1 MGGIRQELL
10 FFAQRFKQPLQ
21 DSKLWEGWNEII
33 CKSYKNWK
41 QERFQFAWEGGRG
54 SEASWQPRDKGED
67 HDNLKM
73 SIRIAHLLFC
83 VFLILAITY
92 IYVVRITAKPTKRSI
107 YN

>member
-21 DSKLWEGWNEII
+21 DSKLWEGWDEII
-33 CKSYKNWK
+33 NLIKIEN
-41 QERFQFAWEGGRG
+41 RNVFNLHEGG

-73 SIRIAHLLFC
+73 SIRIALLLSC
-83 VFLILAITY
+83 VFLTLASTY
-92 IYVVRITAKPTKRSI
+92 IYSPDDGEINKAISL
-107 YN
+107 